1 MKYYVKVKSLE
12 CHNLLYSIEAES
24 EDEAKDLIENG
35 DGDLEYDDY
44 DYTDKFDIVE
54 IKNKNETK

>member
-12 CHNLLYSIEAES
+12 WHNLLYSIETES

-54 IKNKNETK
+54 IKKKNETK